1 MSQATVI
8 FHYKDKNTIIQC
20 NTKEKMRNIC
30 ERFKSQIKE
39 NINKLCFKYN
49 GNLVN
54 EELKYEEEINGKDKE
69 LNIMNIII
77 EEENKRELN

>member
-8 FHYKDKNTIIQC
+8 FNYKNEKKIILC
-20 NTKEKMRNIC
+20 NPKEKIRDIC

-39 NINKLCFKYN
+39 NINKIYFKYN
-49 GNLVN
+49 GKLIN
-54 EELKYEEEINGKDKE
+54 EESKYEEEVNGKDKE

>member
-8 FHYKDKNTIIQC
+8 FNYKDKKIIIQC
-20 NTKEKMRNIC
+20 NKKEKMKNIC

-39 NINKLCFKYN
+39 NINKIYFKYN
-49 GNLVN
+49 GNLIN
-54 EELKYEEEINGKDKE
+54 EESKYEEEVNGKDKE